1 MAISVSVA
9 TILNFASELLSAVK
23 SLASPVIF
31 AFGIVIFTTWSL
43 RTVGVP
49 LTVIFASVS
58 LILVT
63 D

>member
-23 SLASPVIF
+23 ALVSPVIF
-31 AFGIVIFTTWSL
+31 AFGIVISTNWSL
-43 RTVGVP
+43 RAVGVP